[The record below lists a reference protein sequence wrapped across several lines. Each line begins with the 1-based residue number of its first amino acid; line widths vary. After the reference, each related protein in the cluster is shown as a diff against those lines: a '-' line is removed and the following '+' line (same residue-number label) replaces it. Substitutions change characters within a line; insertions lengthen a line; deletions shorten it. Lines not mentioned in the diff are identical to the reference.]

1 MAGCGTSTNGVKN
14 THRPSLGSEGALRGL
29 GSHPAV
35 EDLPP
40 GRLGRGRRRNPHL
53 HPPQGRGR
61 CARPAACVP
70 RMWPRGSSPAFALW
84 QDLSRALRGP
94 RPSSWRLSISTIH
107 NIPLKLLLRDLP
119 NPGGYCLGIK
129 KGGQPCTRK
138 ASHDG
143 FCLSHAASS
152 KLHEP
157 VNVNTATIRH
167 NHAFPPLFKVGCP
180 ACESSSSNQ
189 FRDLKL
195 MM

>member
-1 MAGCGTSTNGVKN
+1 MRVSDNLNRVFN
-14 THRPSLGSEGALRGL
+14 DE
-29 GSHPAV
+29 V
-35 EDLPP
+35 E
-40 GRLGRGRRRNPHL
+40 R
-53 HPPQGRGR
+53 
-61 CARPAACVP
+61 ACHE
-70 RMWPRGSSPAFALW
+70 RMLIYA
-84 QDLSRALRGP
+84 Q
-94 RPSSWRLSISTIH
+94 SISTIH

-143 FCLSHAASS
+143 FCLSHTTSS

-157 VNVNTATIRH
+157 VSVNMSAVRH
-167 NHAFPPLFKVGCP
+167 NHAFPPLFKPGCP

-189 FRDLKL
+189 FRDLRL

>member
-1 MAGCGTSTNGVKN
+1 MRVSDNLNRVFN
-14 THRPSLGSEGALRGL
+14 DE
-29 GSHPAV
+29 V
-35 EDLPP
+35 EK
-40 GRLGRGRRRNPHL
+40 
-53 HPPQGRGR
+53 
-61 CARPAACVP
+61 ACHE
-70 RMWPRGSSPAFALW
+70 RMLIYA
-84 QDLSRALRGP
+84 Q
-94 RPSSWRLSISTIH
+94 SISTIH

-143 FCLSHAASS
+143 FCLSHATSS

>member
-1 MAGCGTSTNGVKN
+1 MNYHLKIKRYNVVRMKI
-14 THRPSLGSEGALRGL
+14 SENLARVFQDE
-29 GSHPAV
+29 V
-35 EDLPP
+35 E
-40 GRLGRGRRRNPHL
+40 RVCHE
-53 HPPQGRGR
+53 
-61 CARPAACVP
+61 
-70 RMWPRGSSPAFALW
+70 RMLLYA
-84 QDLSRALRGP
+84 Q
-94 RPSSWRLSISTIH
+94 SISTIH

-143 FCLSHAASS
+143 FCLSHVNST

-157 VNVNTATIRH
+157 VNVGGTARH
-167 NHAFPPLFKVGCP
+167 NHPLPPLFKPGCP

-189 FRDLKL
+189 FRDLRL

>member
-1 MAGCGTSTNGVKN
+1 MRVSDNLNRVFN
-14 THRPSLGSEGALRGL
+14 DE
-29 GSHPAV
+29 V
-35 EDLPP
+35 EK
-40 GRLGRGRRRNPHL
+40 
-53 HPPQGRGR
+53 
-61 CARPAACVP
+61 ACHE
-70 RMWPRGSSPAFALW
+70 RMLIYA
-84 QDLSRALRGP
+84 Q
-94 RPSSWRLSISTIH
+94 SISTIH

-143 FCLSHAASS
+143 FCLSHTTSS

-157 VNVNTATIRH
+157 VSVNTSTVRH
-167 NHAFPPLFKVGCP
+167 NHAFPPLFKPGCP

-189 FRDLKL
+189 FRDLRL